1 MVPTRLDLQQRSQ
14 AESRLTTHSS
24 LTRQDAT
31 TANLLTIVGRPRD
44 AQYATFSFLTA
55 DDAVADDD
63 DDDDDDDGD
72 GAQLMYTR
80 CSLIVILNCCIA
92 APTLDVHVRLLT
104 ELYGCSVMLKK
115 RV

>member
-14 AESRLTTHSS
+14 ADSRLTTHSS

-55 DDAVADDD
+55 DDAVADDKFKKL
-63 DDDDDDDGD
+63 
-72 GAQLMYTR
+72 QFIQTL
-80 CSLIVILNCCIA
+80 SLIHI
-92 APTLDVHVRLLT
+92 
-104 ELYGCSVMLKK
+104 
-115 RV
+115 